1 MISLMNKTTPLLK
14 GIQNSSFQTS
24 LQNELLP
31 ICTDIYYSSGHG
43 EIETSL
49 LVKSIGAAFILA
61 LSSTVTLLALPSSS
75 SLSRGDCT
83 IILRMPESHTR
94 LTAGYIIA
102 MWTHYYDSRCNN

>member
-1 MISLMNKTTPLLK
+1 MISLMNKTTPVLK
-14 GIQNSSFQTS
+14 GIQNSSFQRY

-31 ICTDIYYSSGHG
+31 ICTDIYYYSSGHD

-49 LVKSIGAAFILA
+49 LVKSIRAAFILA
-61 LSSTVTLLALPSSS
+61 LSSTVTLLAFPSSS

-94 LTAGYIIA
+94 LTGGSII
-102 MWTHYYDSRCNN
+102 HNYDVDTLL